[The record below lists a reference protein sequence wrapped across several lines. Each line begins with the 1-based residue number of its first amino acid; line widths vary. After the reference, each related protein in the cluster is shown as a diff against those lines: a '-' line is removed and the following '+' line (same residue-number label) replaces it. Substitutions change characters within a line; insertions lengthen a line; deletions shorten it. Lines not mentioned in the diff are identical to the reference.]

1 MKIIEKLSAEKLSG
15 EELKKINGGAPPVCN
30 TGKLCYCGEDANGN
44 ILWDCVPLTTVCP

>member
-1 MKIIEKLSAEKLSG
+1 MKIIEKLSAEKLSR

-30 TGKLCYCGEDANGN
+30 TGKLCYRGEDANGN